1 MSCKGGDHVIGM
13 RLKERRTFLGITQ
26 EALAK
31 KIDRKKLTVSRWER
45 GERAPNAEDMPVIAQ
60 SLDTTVAYLMGETDN
75 PAPLLKEVNL
85 RDQGEIKSNVAT
97 INDALMIPVVSDDVS
112 ACCGRGSIYA
122 EDVKWEIIGYYPVD
136 PNDLIGYTWQTDKFR
151 IIRAEGDSMEPRIYD
166 GDRIIFADELKVESG
181 DFAVVLWDGWTLARV
196 ILFNP
201 DNTITLRSMKE
212 DEYKDIL
219 VEPGDDRFC
228 VLGKLLGIAP
238 AIRKIG
244 TYY

>member
-1 MSCKGGDHVIGM
+1 MLGERIE
-13 RLKERRTFLGITQ
+13 ERRKALGWKRPQ
-26 EALAK
+26 LAE
-31 KIDRKKLTVSRWER
+31 RMEVNTNTVFRWEKNDR
-45 GERAPNAEDMPVIAQ
+45 TPSDDDKRKLSILLN
-60 SLDTTVAYLMGETDN
+60 TTVAYLMGETDN
-75 PAPLLKEVNL
+75 PAPLLKELNL

-112 ACCGRGSIYA
+112 ACYGRGSIYA
-122 EDVKWEIIGYYPVD
+122 EDVKWEIVGYYPVD